1 MYPSKTSVSLSGAT
15 AKRSEAAAESKDPMS
30 AGCSSRHIK
39 AFSSTAAALVVLFF
53 AALTIATAQNHPI
66 ALKNAKLLT
75 ITHGTIE
82 NGTIIMQG
90 DKITA
95 VGPATSVSIPAD
107 AQVIDA
113 TGMTIYPGLID
124 SETQLGL
131 TEISAENM
139 TNDLVELSDEIMP
152 HMHVYDAF
160 HAESALIPV
169 ARLNG
174 ITNAIVAPESQ
185 DTIPGQ
191 DSFIQLAG
199 RDATEMLLI
208 RDIAMPLNFTGD
220 QRRNR
225 GGFEKHKFPSTRMG
239 LIAQMRQAFLDARD
253 YEAKWAEYERKKSEA
268 AAPIDDKNKAAIKG
282 KVNAKE
288 NKKSPPMA
296 PKRDLKLEAL
306 LPYLDGKRTVVLAA
320 DSPSDLE
327 TAVTLANDFK
337 LKFVLNHISHSQP
350 VLDYVA
356 SLKVPVIVGPIYEA
370 PKDDERYDAVYS
382 LPAQLYK
389 RGVKIAF
396 ASYSAHNVRNLPDA
410 AGFATAFG
418 LPYDEAMKAVTINAA
433 EIWGVADKLGSLD
446 IGKTANVVVAN
457 GDPLDMKT
465 DVKQVYIEGK
475 AIPMS
480 SRQTHLR
487 DEYSK

>member
-1 MYPSKTSVSLSGAT
+1 MLPSSNRLVWRGHSCPRLLTLLLLLILVAVVST
-15 AKRSEAAAESKDPMS
+15 Q
-30 AGCSSRHIK
+30 
-39 AFSSTAAALVVLFF
+39 AF
-53 AALTIATAQNHPI
+53 AQEKPV
-66 ALKNAKLLT
+66 ALKGGKLLT
-75 ITHGTIE
+75 ITHGTID
-82 NGTIIMQG
+82 NGVLIMQG

-95 VGPATSVSIPAD
+95 VGPASSVSIPAN

-220 QRRNR
+220 QRRNK
-225 GGFEKHKFPSTRMG
+225 GGFEKRKFPSTRMG

-253 YEAKWAEYERKKSEA
+253 YQAKWADYERKKS
-268 AAPIDDKNKAAIKG
+268 
-282 KVNAKE
+282 
-288 NKKSPPMA
+288 
-296 PKRDLKLEAL
+296 
-306 LPYLDGKRTVVLAA
+306 DGV
-320 DSPSDLE
+320 
-327 TAVTLANDFK
+327 
-337 LKFVLNHISHSQP
+337 
-350 VLDYVA
+350 
-356 SLKVPVIVGPIYEA
+356 
-370 PKDDERYDAVYS
+370 
-382 LPAQLYK
+382 
-389 RGVKIAF
+389 
-396 ASYSAHNVRNLPDA
+396 
-410 AGFATAFG
+410 
-418 LPYDEAMKAVTINAA
+418 
-433 EIWGVADKLGSLD
+433 
-446 IGKTANVVVAN
+446 
-457 GDPLDMKT
+457 
-465 DVKQVYIEGK
+465 
-475 AIPMS
+475 
-480 SRQTHLR
+480 
-487 DEYSK
+487 